1 MVDIVHVESAQDLEH
16 IRTLFK
22 EYADS
27 LGFDLDFQDFQKELT
42 GLPGDYARPGGCLL
56 LAKQDS
62 QIIGCVAL
70 RKIDSKTCEMK
81 RLYVRPHFRG
91 KGIGRVL
98 SQKIIDEARRIGY
111 KKMRLDTIPT
121 MKRANALYRS
131 FGFKKIEPYRYN
143 PIKGAL
149 FMELDLRG
157 GM

>member
-1 MVDIVHVESAQDLEH
+1 MVKIIRVESAQDLEH

-27 LGFDLDFQDFQKELT
+27 LGFDLDFQDFQAELER
-42 GLPGDYARPGGCLL
+42 LPGDYTRPGGCLL
-56 LAKQDS
+56 LAKQGS
-62 QIIGCVAL
+62 EIIGCVAL
-70 RKIDSKTCEMK
+70 RKIDHNTCEMK
-81 RLYVRPHFRG
+81 RLYVRPHCRG
-91 KGIGRVL
+91 KGTGRAL
-98 SQKIIDEARRIGY
+98 SQKIIDEARTIGY

-121 MKRANALYRS
+121 MKRANVLYRS
-131 FGFKKIEPYRYN
+131 FGFKKIKPYRYN

>member
-1 MVDIVHVESAQDLEH
+1 MVKIIRVESAQDLEH

-27 LGFDLDFQDFQKELT
+27 LGFDLDFQDFQAELDR
-42 GLPGDYARPGGCLL
+42 LPGDYTRPGGCLL
-56 LAKQDS
+56 LAKQGS
-62 QIIGCVAL
+62 EIIGCVAL
-70 RKIDSKTCEMK
+70 RKIDHNTCEMK
-81 RLYVRPHFRG
+81 RLYVRPHCRG
-91 KGIGRVL
+91 KGTGRAL
-98 SQKIIDEARRIGY
+98 SQKIIDEARTIGY

-121 MKRANALYRS
+121 MKRANVLYRS
-131 FGFKKIEPYRYN
+131 FGFKKIKPYRYN